1 MYVSSSSFLGAG
13 RSSEVAF
20 AIYIWGGPIA
30 ISRSSQCST
39 TGVTKAVV
47 CVILSVGWCI

>member
-1 MYVSSSSFLGAG
+1 MVRWVVGSILH
-13 RSSEVAF
+13 
-20 AIYIWGGPIA
+20 GGPIELFLVPA
-30 ISRSSQCST
+30 SAPQ